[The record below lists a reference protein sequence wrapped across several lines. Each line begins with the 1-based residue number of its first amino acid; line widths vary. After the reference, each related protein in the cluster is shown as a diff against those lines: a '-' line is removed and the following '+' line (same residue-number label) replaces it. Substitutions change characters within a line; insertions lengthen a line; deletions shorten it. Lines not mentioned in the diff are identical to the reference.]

1 MSIDYR
7 HKMIMDPVHGDI
19 GLSELETKIIDT
31 PAFQRLRRLKQLGFA
46 SLVYPNASYS
56 RFAHSLGVLHI
67 ASRVAEVF
75 ERKKLIDEDAV
86 KKLRIAALL
95 HDIGHYPYSHLMEYI
110 EWEQPSERFLQKE
123 GSEAKPTSV
132 SDNYPP
138 HEELGKLI
146 VSQRKD
152 IAGLLEKEGI
162 DTNEIGALIK
172 GEHPD
177 IPNILHKSLDVDRLD
192 YLVRDSLNTGLPYGR
207 VDLNYILNNL
217 VIADGKEIVLKNKA
231 RLSAEHLLLAR
242 YFMFNAV
249 YLHKT
254 IFGFEELVR
263 KTLLLFMKKKE
274 IYTSGSEIEKM
285 VTTDSGEYLN
295 FHDGYLDIK
304 FDSWAIENSD
314 DLISIFCRAIKH
326 RHPPKLVHEV
336 VDLQHRDGG
345 NPRKEYI
352 LFRTF
357 LQNRLKE
364 CSKECEIEPQFLFWR
379 EPKDIHFE
387 AVMPFVSLS
396 QLKDLQEGELR
407 ELIRLIDSDG
417 NIKNLIEEKSSIIYH
432 LSQLQAKS
440 IRLYAV
446 NTADEQLKKLK
457 EKIKKFIGSG

>member
-31 PAFQRLRRLKQLGFA
+31 PTFQRLRRLKQLGFA
-46 SLVYPNASYS
+46 SFVYPNASYS

-75 ERKKLIDEDAV
+75 QRKDLIDENTV

-110 EWEQPSERFLQKE
+110 EWEQLSGKFLQKK
-123 GSEAKPTSV
+123 GSEAKPDSE
-132 SDNYPP
+132 SDGYPS
-138 HEELGKLI
+138 HEKLGKLI

-152 IAGLLEKEGI
+152 IAGLLEEKGI
-162 DTNEIGALIK
+162 DTDEIGALIE
-172 GEHPD
+172 GEHPE

-217 VIADGKEIVLKNKA
+217 SIADDGEIALKNKA
-231 RLSAEHLLLAR
+231 RLSAEHMLLAR

-263 KTLLLFMKKKE
+263 KTILLFVEKKE
-274 IYTSGSEIEKM
+274 IYTSGSEIETIVKA
-285 VTTDSGEYLN
+285 DSGEYLN
-295 FHDGYLDIK
+295 FHDGYLDAKI
-304 FDSWAIENSD
+304 DSWAFKNPD
-314 DLISIFCRAIKH
+314 DLISIFCSAIKH
-326 RHPPKLVHEV
+326 RRPPKLVYEV
-336 VDLQHRDGG
+336 IDLPRRDGG
-345 NPRKEYI
+345 NHRAEYT
-352 LFRTF
+352 LFRKF
-357 LQNRLKE
+357 LQNNLNQ
-364 CSKECEIEPQFLFWR
+364 CSKKYSIRPEFLFWR

-387 AVMPFVSLS
+387 AAMPFMSRS
-396 QLKDLQEGELR
+396 QHKDLQEGELR
-407 ELIRLIDSDG
+407 GLVRLIKPDG
-417 NIKNLIEEKSSIIYH
+417 KIQKLIEDKNSIIHH
-432 LSQLQAKS
+432 LSQFQATS

-446 NTADEQLKKLK
+446 NIKDEQLRKLR
-457 EKIKKFIGSG
+457 EEIQEFISTD